1 MKNYIKNFIE
11 WIEIKYLERQVMK
24 QLKLEEQGKKNK
36 LSKVYKRYDNVILV
50 RFKRKSQELQDK
62 YPNDESF

>member
-11 WIEIKYLERQVMK
+11 WIEIKYLERQVIK

-36 LSKVYKRYDNVILV
+36 LSKVYQRYDNVILV

-62 YPNDESF
+62 YPNDESY